1 MKHALKHIDQL
12 VYIALTLG
20 VAGSLSIVYASSFK
34 EKEVGCSG
42 APPMVFHVTEVH
54 RSKSCLCKEVTIAT
68 LESVELGYMSAE
80 EAEDIQSKCW
90 ALPSDVF

>member
-12 VYIALTLG
+12 VYIALSLG

-34 EKEVGCSG
+34 EKEVGCSEVPL
-42 APPMVFHVTEVH
+42 AVFHVTEVR
-54 RSKSCLCKEVTIAT
+54 RSKSCLCKEVTIST

-80 EAEDIQSKCW
+80 EADEVQSKCW
-90 ALPSDVF
+90 ALPGDVF